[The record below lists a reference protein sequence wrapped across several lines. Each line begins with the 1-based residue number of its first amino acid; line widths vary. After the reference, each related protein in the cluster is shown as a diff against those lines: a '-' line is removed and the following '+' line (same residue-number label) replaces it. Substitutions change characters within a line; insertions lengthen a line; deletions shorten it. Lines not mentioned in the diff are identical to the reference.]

1 MYENRKTIQTSLF
14 IQTFSILK
22 INLVPFFHKI
32 GGEHYPLPF
41 RRFPIFPLPLPSTPS
56 FNKILNQQQNNKL
69 NIHWQI
75 NQRQNKPFG
84 KNFSG

>member
-41 RRFPIFPLPLPSTPS
+41 QALSYIPFTLTLNPILQQDIESTT
-56 FNKILNQQQNNKL
+56 K
-69 NIHWQI
+69 
-75 NQRQNKPFG
+75 
-84 KNFSG
+84 